1 MKKLAIFDFDGTL
14 FTKDTLPYIG
24 KAWKKQT
31 GYNFRYY
38 LLYAKIA
45 PVLLLYKLKLIPR
58 ETLKYLAVKNFHS
71 IFQGMRKNEIALLFT
86 TVFQQI
92 YPYFN
97 EKVIGE
103 LVNAKKEGYHTVLL
117 SGCYTGLLEV
127 IAEQLGFDTILG
139 MELSFQDDLFD
150 QHAPLHFINGE
161 RKQELLQNYFYKE
174 EINWQ
179 ESRSYADSIT
189 DLPILI
195 PVGQPTAVN
204 PEPRLLKIAL
214 HKQWRILNG

>member
-1 MKKLAIFDFDGTL
+1 MRKLAIFDFDGTL

-24 KAWKKQT
+24 KSWKKQT
-31 GYNFRYY
+31 GHNLRYY

-71 IFQGMRKNEIALLFT
+71 IFQGMRKKEIALLFT

-92 YPYFN
+92 HPYFN
-97 EKVIGE
+97 GKVIEE
-103 LVNAKKEGYHTVLL
+103 LVSAKKEGYHTVLL

-150 QHAPLHFINGE
+150 HRAPLHFINGE
-161 RKQELLQNYFYKE
+161 RKQELLRNCFHKT
-174 EINWQ
+174 EIDWQ
-179 ESRSYADSIT
+179 KSRSYADSIT
-189 DLPILI
+189 DLPILT

-214 HKQWRILNG
+214 HKHWRILNG